1 MDTQG
6 NKLLEIYVNEEKQII
21 ITLRIKMDLY
31 AVTKIN
37 LKTKKMREYYF
48 DNKNQALKRYEKM
61 VGKNKNVEM

>member
-1 MDTQG
+1 MDTQE

-48 DNKNQALKRYEKM
+48 DNKNQALKKYEKM
-61 VGKNKNVEM
+61 VDKNKNVEM

>member
-1 MDTQG
+1 MDTQE

-37 LKTKKMREYYF
+37 LKTKKMRENYY
-48 DNKNQALKRYEKM
+48 DNKNQAIKKYEKM
-61 VGKNKNVEM
+61 IS